1 MQYCLGPG
9 DGTASIFDAPF
20 DLDADGDGVLDA
32 VGLDLD
38 GDGLRDDAL
47 ADLDGDGH
55 ADHAV
60 LDVGSPAPHWFTD
73 DGAGTWALAADP
85 VIRGEPLR
93 WFGLDGAE
101 HTGTVVDFDGDGV
114 AADAL
119 YDDNGDG
126 IADRVMCAGAD
137 PAGGYRAAFVDT
149 DGDGGWDVRLVDAD
163 GDGSADSA
171 AELD

>member
-73 DGAGTWALAADP
+73 DGAGTWALAAD
-85 VIRGEPLR
+85 
-93 WFGLDGAE
+93 
-101 HTGTVVDFDGDGV
+101 
-114 AADAL
+114 
-119 YDDNGDG
+119 
-126 IADRVMCAGAD
+126 RVMCAGAD